1 MDIKKYLLILAETM
15 EKKIS
20 ILQAL
25 LEATR
30 RQEQIAIQEDF
41 VLEAFEENMDQKD
54 VLLGQID
61 ELDEGFESVFTQIR
75 TELTAK
81 KELYKDDIKKIQE
94 LIRKCTDL
102 EVEIQALEA
111 RNRNRL
117 ELIFAREQKELRQ
130 VKANSKVVSS
140 YYNSMRPSQN
150 VDSIF
155 MDQKK

>member
-1 MDIKKYLLILAETM
+1 M

-75 TELTAK
+75 SELTAK

>member
-75 TELTAK
+75 SELTAK

>member
-1 MDIKKYLLILAETM
+1 MDIKKYLLILAEAM

-30 RQEQIAIQEDF
+30 RQEQIVLQEEF
-41 VLEAFEENMDQKD
+41 VLEEFEDNMDQKD
-54 VLLGQID
+54 MLLGQID
-61 ELDEGFESVFTQIR
+61 ELDEGFESVFSQIR
-75 TELTAK
+75 SELSAK
-81 KELYKDDIKKIQE
+81 KDLYKDDIKNIQE
-94 LIRKCTDL
+94 MIRKCTDL
-102 EVEIQALEA
+102 GVEIQTLEA

-130 VKANSKVVSS
+130 VKANSKVVTN
-140 YYNSMRPSQN
+140 YYNAMKPAQN
-150 VDSIF
+150 ADSIF